1 MAKNNDKEV
10 CAQIFE
16 YYLLHKNFECIFN
29 CGFNPLFKDIKK
41 SIFNPYNEIFEED
54 LYIIDI
60 DWIDYWKIYSNYEKI
75 KSSYFDSINIFD
87 ANTKIENE
95 LKEMCKNLVLLKEIN
110 TGEKENVPSMN
121 NRIAGNKFCNK
132 LVLNLKDLNCLVRQN
147 NFISF
152 SRLSGEKFEN
162 RTNTRNIKALI
173 IDKIIFLIFEEEL
186 KVKFIYE
193 GKNGIVQLTADF
205 APNEFNE
212 IENKKPLK
220 TKLFNFKQKEIRR
233 KRADYWL
240 NFFDSNNIENVP
252 EVQIINDF
260 GQIDYIL
267 RNDKLCLNEMHEE
280 SLKLPNFN
288 FNNVR
293 IERFIGL
300 TNIGATCYMNS
311 TLQCFINNKFLTE
324 YLLNKSVFSSIIN
337 NKDKCELTCCY
348 CLLLA
353 QVCCNLNIKSSYKP
367 EQFKKIISIK
377 NPLFKGI
384 QANDSKDLI
393 NFMLEEMNSELNQL
407 ENKNDN
413 CQINKIYLQ
422 KIQKNKELML
432 NAFIMEYTK
441 NNKSII
447 PRIFY
452 FINEIQ
458 TECLNCHQI
467 KYNYQV
473 SFIFDFLL
481 KSTYEYCL
489 KCNIPSM
496 SKGEICIS
504 LLNCFEYY
512 IQPNLFEKENKL
524 YCNSCNTEANGKYTN
539 LIYSLSPTII
549 ISLNRGKN
557 NVFSCKVD
565 FPEFLDLQKYVLCP
579 HSNKQYE
586 LKGVITHLGPSGMAG
601 HFIAY
606 CKHRIS
612 NKWYCYNDSVV
623 SLCSDQRN
631 DFKKGVPYIL
641 FYESINGNNNILYDR
656 NNNNINKFNSS
667 NQVNNFNQNINMNNM
682 NYIHNKYN
690 VNNMNFMNNLV
701 IINYFNDLNMM
712 NNINIMS
719 NINNMNYINNMNNMN
734 NMSNMSNIN
743 NMSNM
748 NNMNNIN
755 NTNNMNNMNNMNI
768 MNNI

>member
-16 YYLLHKNFECIFN
+16 YFLLHKKFECIFN
-29 CGFNPLFKDIKK
+29 CGLNPLFKNIKK
-41 SIFNPYNEIFEED
+41 SIFNPYNEILEED

-60 DWIDYWKIYSNYEKI
+60 NWIDYWKIYSNYENL

-95 LKEMCKNLVLLKEIN
+95 LKEKCKNLIILKEIN
-110 TGEKENVPSMN
+110 TEEKENVPSMN
-121 NRIAGNKFCNK
+121 NKIAGNKFCNK
-132 LVLNLKDLNCLVRQN
+132 LVLNLEDLNCLVSHN

-152 SRLSGEKFEN
+152 SRLSGEKFESW
-162 RTNTRNIKALI
+162 TNTRNIKALI

-193 GKNGIVQLTADF
+193 GKNGIVHLTADF
-205 APNEFNE
+205 VPNEFNE

-233 KRADYWL
+233 KRANYWI

-252 EVQIINDF
+252 EVQIINGF

-447 PRIFY
+447 PRIAY
-452 FINEIQ
+452 FP
-458 TECLNCHQI
+458 CHFPI
-467 KYNYQV
+467 KEWK
-473 SFIFDFLL
+473 FI
-481 KSTYEYCL
+481 K
-489 KCNIPSM
+489 
-496 SKGEICIS
+496 
-504 LLNCFEYY
+504 
-512 IQPNLFEKENKL
+512 
-524 YCNSCNTEANGKYTN
+524 
-539 LIYSLSPTII
+539 
-549 ISLNRGKN
+549 
-557 NVFSCKVD
+557 
-565 FPEFLDLQKYVLCP
+565 
-579 HSNKQYE
+579 
-586 LKGVITHLGPSGMAG
+586 
-601 HFIAY
+601 
-606 CKHRIS
+606 
-612 NKWYCYNDSVV
+612 
-623 SLCSDQRN
+623 
-631 DFKKGVPYIL
+631 
-641 FYESINGNNNILYDR
+641 
-656 NNNNINKFNSS
+656 
-667 NQVNNFNQNINMNNM
+667 
-682 NYIHNKYN
+682 NKYID
-690 VNNMNFMNNLV
+690 FFGFISIINNL
-701 IINYFNDLNMM
+701 L
-712 NNINIMS
+712 
-719 NINNMNYINNMNNMN
+719 
-734 NMSNMSNIN
+734 
-743 NMSNM
+743 
-748 NNMNNIN
+748 
-755 NTNNMNNMNNMNI
+755 
-768 MNNI
+768 